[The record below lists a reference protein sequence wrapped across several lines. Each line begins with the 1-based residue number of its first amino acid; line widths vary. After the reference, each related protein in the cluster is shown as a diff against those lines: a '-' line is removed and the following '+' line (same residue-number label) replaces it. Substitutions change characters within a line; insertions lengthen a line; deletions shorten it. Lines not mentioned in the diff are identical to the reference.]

1 MNMPMYL
8 DIPIEKLCVSPET
21 PLLTVVET
29 IQCGEKQ
36 IALVVDEQQ
45 HLLGLIT
52 DGDVR
57 RAILHNIPMES
68 PASEIM
74 QRKFIAGLNGMSLFE
89 ICELMQLKSV
99 RHIPL
104 VDADGI
110 LQDLIWISDLDLHP
124 RLGMS
129 AVVMAGGFGQRLR
142 PLTKNLPKPMLPVGD
157 KPLLEIMIQNL
168 KESGIHRVHVST
180 YFQGDKII
188 KHFGNGDDL
197 GVEISYLTE
206 DQPLGTAG
214 ILSQLNGS
222 DEPIFVINGDI
233 LTRIDFRSM
242 LAFHNDHKADLTVA
256 VRQYDLEVPYGV
268 LECNGPHVNKIS
280 EKPTYRFFVNAGIYI
295 LQPESY
301 RLIPEDQPFDMTEL
315 IEVLISA
322 RRAVVSYPITEYW
335 LDIGHH
341 ADYQKAQDDVK
352 NGKY

>member
-1 MNMPMYL
+1 MNMPVYL

-29 IQCGEKQ
+29 IQHGEKQ
-36 IALVVDEQQ
+36 IALIVDEQK

-57 RAILHNIPMES
+57 RAILHNIPMDS

-74 QRKFIAGLNGMSLFE
+74 QRKFIAGLKGMSLFE

-124 RLGMS
+124 RPSMT

-180 YFQGDKII
+180 HFQGDKII

-222 DEPIFVINGDI
+222 DEPIFVIN
-233 LTRIDFRSM
+233 
-242 LAFHNDHKADLTVA
+242 
-256 VRQYDLEVPYGV
+256 
-268 LECNGPHVNKIS
+268 
-280 EKPTYRFFVNAGIYI
+280 
-295 LQPESY
+295 
-301 RLIPEDQPFDMTEL
+301 
-315 IEVLISA
+315 
-322 RRAVVSYPITEYW
+322 
-335 LDIGHH
+335 
-341 ADYQKAQDDVK
+341 
-352 NGKY
+352 